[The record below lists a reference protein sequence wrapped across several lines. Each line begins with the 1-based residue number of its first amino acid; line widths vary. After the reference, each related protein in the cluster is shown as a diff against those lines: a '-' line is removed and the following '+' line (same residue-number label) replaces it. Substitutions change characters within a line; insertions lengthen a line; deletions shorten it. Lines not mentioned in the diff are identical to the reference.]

1 MCMQGSPW
9 EERGKITLK
18 GRPSPLKHLEYATV
32 RVVFVKYTEVIE
44 PFTWTGPHDNYYEYI
59 IMLL

>member
-1 MCMQGSPW
+1 MQGSGRKG
-9 EERGKITLK
+9 ERLHLK
-18 GRPSPLKHLEYATV
+18 VVPPPLKHLEYATV